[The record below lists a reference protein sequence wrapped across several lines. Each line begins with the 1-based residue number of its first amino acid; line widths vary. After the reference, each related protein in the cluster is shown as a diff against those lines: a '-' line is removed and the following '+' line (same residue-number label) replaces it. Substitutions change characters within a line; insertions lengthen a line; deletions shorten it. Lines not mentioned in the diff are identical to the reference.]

1 MRSELAPKIPS
12 LRREMMALMLTPA
25 VCLLVVLVALPE
37 AMCTHDIGFA
47 RRPLRG
53 GFAADQSVPSIGFAR
68 RPLRGGFAADQSVLG
83 TDWSAASRWGVFACL
98 PWPWA
103 RTPPP
108 TAPADACSTSTVG
121 FSPAEDEPAEDQP
134 AGDQPAGGGPGW
146 TEAGEDGAAP
156 ANAPETSAPP
166 WRERACEA
174 DMWREA
180 EGEEEGSGYDTITE
194 NEAVDKLKRLGFK
207 DAVLPLLIR
216 SARRRGL
223 TDPEVS
229 SEKKS

>member
-37 AMCTHDIGFA
+37 AMCTHD
-47 RRPLRG
+47 
-53 GFAADQSVPSIGFAR
+53 IGFAR